1 MTLLGTINEAII
13 INDITPFIKHCILG
27 KELLA
32 NG

>member
-1 MTLLGTINEAII
+1 MTLLGIITEA

-27 KELLA
+27 NELLA